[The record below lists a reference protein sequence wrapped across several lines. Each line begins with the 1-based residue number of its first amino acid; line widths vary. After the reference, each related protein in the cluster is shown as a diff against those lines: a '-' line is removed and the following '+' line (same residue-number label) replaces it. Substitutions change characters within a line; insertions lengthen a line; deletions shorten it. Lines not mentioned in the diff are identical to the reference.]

1 MDPVIAVAIFSFLG
15 VVVTATAGVIVAIF
29 TNTKERKQASESTME
44 KALRERLVLR
54 DEQLEDLREELIE
67 EKARHQKDLMKAEAR
82 YHQLEAVIAELRNRK
97 VIRDE
102 S

>member
-15 VVVTATAGVIVAIF
+15 VMVTATAGVIVAIM
-29 TNTKERKQASESTME
+29 TNAKERKQASESTME
-44 KALRERLVLR
+44 KALRERLTLR
-54 DEQLEDLREELIE
+54 DEQLDDLKEELAE
-67 EKARHQKDLMKAEAR
+67 EKARHQLDLTRAEAR

-102 S
+102 P